1 MNSTM
6 NSSEEILLDIN
17 KLVLSMDI
25 RIAIVKW
32 ISLLRQVCYLVFW
45 KFWGKEQGARDICLN
60 YTKIL

>member
-17 KLVLSMDI
+17 KLVLSIDI

-32 ISLLRQVCYLVFW
+32 ISLLRQVTWSFENSEVRNSVQ
-45 KFWGKEQGARDICLN
+45 EIHV
-60 YTKIL
+60 